1 MLWKKKESMKRT
13 NYSSGAKWGKIVGY
27 SRAVKMGNVI
37 EISGTVA
44 VDNDNNV
51 VGVGDAYKQTGF
63 ILNKI
68 KNVLE
73 AAGSGMKD
81 VVRTR
86 MYVTDILK
94 WEDVGR
100 AHGEFFKEIQPATT
114 MVEVKSLIHR
124 DYLVEI
130 EATAIISKD

>member
-1 MLWKKKESMKRT
+1 MLWKKKEKLKRT
-13 NYSSGAKWGKIVGY
+13 NYSSGAKWEDIIGY
-27 SRAVKMGNVI
+27 SRAVKIGNII
-37 EISGTVA
+37 EVSGTVA
-44 VDNDNNV
+44 VDNENNV
-51 VGVGDAYKQTGF
+51 VAVGDAYKQTEF

-73 AAGSGMKD
+73 LAGAKMEH

-100 AHGEFFKEIQPATT
+100 AHGEFFKGIQPAST

-124 DYLVEI
+124 DVLVEI
-130 EATAIISKD
+130 EATAVIP

>member
-1 MLWKKKESMKRT
+1 MERI
-13 NYSSGAKWGKIVGY
+13 NYTSGAKWEDIVGY
-27 SRAVKMGNVI
+27 SRAMKAGNII
-37 EISGTVA
+37 EVSGTVA
-44 VDNDNNV
+44 VDENNNV
-51 VGVGDAYKQTGF
+51 VEASDAYAQTKF

-68 KNVLE
+68 KRVLE

-100 AHGEFFKEIQPATT
+100 AHGEFFKEIKPAST

-124 DYLVEI
+124 DCLVEI
-130 EATAIISKD
+130 EATAIISKN